1 MGVFKKLLRLNFQCF
16 TLEDFARKKCKFSVH
31 FKSCLNMMKSY
42 DELQERNSTKNV
54 HFIVYNSTEALDS
67 TLKNVNQW
75 S

>member
-1 MGVFKKLLRLNFQCF
+1 
-16 TLEDFARKKCKFSVH
+16 
-31 FKSCLNMMKSY
+31 MMKSY